1 MLNLNNV
8 SKNYGDLKA
17 IKNVDLLI
25 NEFEVVCLVGPSG
38 SGKSTLLRLINGL
51 ETLDG
56 GAISYRDEIIDY
68 SDIKLVE
75 KIRMEIGF
83 VFQQFN
89 LFNNLNVMDNLI
101 LSPVN
106 VLKMSKEDAVKK
118 AEGLLNRVG
127 LIDKATAKVSN
138 LSGGQK
144 QRIAIIRA
152 LMMEPKVL
160 LFDEPTSALDP
171 EMVKEVLEVMADLA
185 SEKKTMV
192 IVTHEMNFAKEVAD
206 KIVFMDEGEIVE
218 INSPKQF
225 FDNPTS
231 ERAKLFLSKVL

>member
-1 MLNLNNV
+1 MLKLKNV
-8 SKNYGDLKA
+8 SKDFKDLKA
-17 IKNVDLLI
+17 INQVSLNI
-25 NEFEVVCLVGPSG
+25 EEFDVVCLIGPSG

-56 GAISYRDEIIDY
+56 GEILYEDKVIDY
-68 SDIKLVE
+68 NDISLVE
-75 KIRMEIGF
+75 NLRTEIGF
-83 VFQQFN
+83 VFQSFN
-89 LFNNLNVMDNLI
+89 LFNNLNVMENLI

-106 VLKMSKEDAVKK
+106 VLKMTKVAAKEK
-118 AEGLLNRVG
+118 AMSLLKRVG
-127 LIDKATAKVSN
+127 LEEKATSSVTN

-171 EMVKEVLEVMADLA
+171 EMVKEVLDVMTDLA
-185 SEKKTMV
+185 KEKKTMV
-192 IVTHEMNFAKEVAD
+192 VVTHEMNFAKEVAN
-206 KIVFMDEGEIVE
+206 KVVFMDEGQIVE
-218 INSPKQF
+218 IGKPSEFFTNPK
-225 FDNPTS
+225 S

>member
-8 SKNYGDLKA
+8 SKNYGALKA

-218 INSPKQF
+218 INSPQQF

>member
-106 VLKMSKEDAVKK
+106 VLKMSK
-118 AEGLLNRVG
+118 
-127 LIDKATAKVSN
+127 
-138 LSGGQK
+138 
-144 QRIAIIRA
+144 
-152 LMMEPKVL
+152 
-160 LFDEPTSALDP
+160 
-171 EMVKEVLEVMADLA
+171 
-185 SEKKTMV
+185 
-192 IVTHEMNFAKEVAD
+192 
-206 KIVFMDEGEIVE
+206 
-218 INSPKQF
+218 
-225 FDNPTS
+225 
-231 ERAKLFLSKVL
+231 

>member
-17 IKNVDLLI
+17 IKDVSLKI

-56 GAISYRDEIIDY
+56 GEILYKNATINY
-68 SDIKLVE
+68 NDIKLVE
-75 KIRMEIGF
+75 KIRTEIGF

-106 VLKMSKEDAVKK
+106 VLNLSKEAAVEK
-118 AEGLLNRVG
+118 AERLLNRVG
-127 LIDKATAKVSN
+127 LIEKANAKVNN

-152 LMMEPKVL
+152 LMMEPEVL

-218 INSPKQF
+218 IGTPQQF
-225 FDNPTS
+225 FNNPTS
-231 ERAKLFLSKVL
+231 ERARLFLSKVL